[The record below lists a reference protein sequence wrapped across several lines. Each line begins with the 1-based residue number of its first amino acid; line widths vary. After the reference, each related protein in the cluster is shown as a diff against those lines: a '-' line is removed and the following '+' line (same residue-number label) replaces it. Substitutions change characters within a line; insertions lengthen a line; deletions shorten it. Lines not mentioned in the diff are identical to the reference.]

1 MVHLSIILPVLNESS
16 LISELVNRISTNVKL
31 ITRNYE
37 IILID
42 DGSTDETWAS
52 IKNEAL
58 IEKRVKGVKFSK
70 NFGHH
75 YAITAGLQN
84 SKGEWVVVMDSDL
97 QDRPEVIPELYKKAL
112 EGNDIV
118 FVSRNN
124 RPEKY
129 LYIVAQKLF
138 YAFLRILSGINFDST
153 QANFSI
159 INRKVV
165 DAFKEFPENTRF
177 YGSTILWLG
186 FKRASLVAD
195 HGKRFSGKPSYTFRK
210 RLNLAI
216 DIILAYSDRPLFI
229 AINSGLFISFSS
241 ILLFFWLLYRKLN
254 YGFAVQGWTS
264 VIASILLIG
273 GMILTV
279 IGIIGVYLSRVYRE
293 VKRRPLFIISDTINQ
308 NDEKFN
314 QK

>member
-1 MVHLSIILPVLNESS
+1 MVHLSIVLPVLNESA
-16 LISELVNRISTNVKL
+16 LIKELVNRVLSNVKL
-31 ITRNYE
+31 ITSNFE

-42 DGSTDETWAS
+42 DGSTDDTWDS
-52 IKNEAL
+52 IKKEAL
-58 IEKRVKGVKFSK
+58 SEKRIRGIRFSR

-124 RPEKY
+124 RPENY
-129 LYIVAQKLF
+129 FYIIAQKLF
-138 YAFLRILSGINFDST
+138 YASLRIFSGIKFDSR

-165 DAFKEFPENTRF
+165 EAFKKFPENGRF
-177 YGSTILWLG
+177 YGSTIFWLG
-186 FKRASLVAD
+186 FKRDSLIAD

-210 RLNLAI
+210 RLTLAI
-216 DIILAYSDRPLFI
+216 DIILAYSDRPLFF
-229 AINSGLFISFSS
+229 AINSGIFVSISS
-241 ILLFFWLLYRKLN
+241 IFIFFWLLYRKFT
-254 YGFAVQGWTS
+254 YGFTVQGWTS
-264 VIASILLIG
+264 VIASILLMG
-273 GMILTV
+273 GMILIV

-293 VKRRPLFIISDTINQ
+293 VKRRPLFIISDTLDQSNE
-308 NDEKFN
+308 NFG
-314 QK
+314 

>member
-1 MVHLSIILPVLNESS
+1 MVHISIVLPVLNESL
-16 LISELVNRISTNVKL
+16 LIKELVNRVTTNVEL
-31 ITRNYE
+31 ITSSYE
-37 IILID
+37 IILVD
-42 DGSTDETWAS
+42 DGSTDDTWDCIKKEAS
-52 IKNEAL
+52 SERRIRA
-58 IEKRVKGVKFSK
+58 IKFSR

-75 YAITAGLQN
+75 YAITAGLQT

-97 QDRPEVIPELYKKAL
+97 QDRPEVIPGLYRKAL
-112 EGNDIV
+112 EGNDVV

-129 LYIVAQKLF
+129 YYIFAQKLF
-138 YAFLRILSGINFDST
+138 YATLRILSGIKFDSR

-165 DAFKEFPENTRF
+165 KAFNEFPENARF

-186 FKRASLVAD
+186 FKRDSLIAD
-195 HGKRFSGKPSYTFRK
+195 HGERFSGKPSYTFRK

-216 DIILAYSDRPLFI
+216 DIILAYSDRPLLF
-229 AINSGLFISFSS
+229 AINSGLFISISS
-241 ILLFFWLLYRKLN
+241 VFMFFWLLYRKLN
-254 YGFAVQGWTS
+254 YGFSVQGWTS
-264 VIASILLIG
+264 VIALILLIG

-293 VKRRPLFIISDTINQ
+293 VKRRPLFVISESVNQ
-308 NDEKFN
+308 SREKCI
-314 QK
+314 